1 MESAEIQKIPTDVS
15 ITGENARHQAYDS
28 GKAPEYV
35 KVSETHRQE
44 MHSISQAVRRQNA
57 GSRQPLLTT
66 ALTVTNL

>member
-35 KVSETHRQE
+35 KVSET
-44 MHSISQAVRRQNA
+44 
-57 GSRQPLLTT
+57 P
-66 ALTVTNL
+66 